1 MGRPLLGYN
10 LYTPTGSAT
19 IVNVKAS
26 ADLANH
32 MIKEKIT
39 AWAEANG
46 IDFVFGIADLDRL
59 VEITQGSTAITSA
72 LSPTNIEYGC
82 VGGDMPLTFVTN
94 IGKALLCKNPT
105 SYYFFDFTA
114 YVAVAKP
121 TLHVF
126 GDSLSDVG
134 TLRQLT
140 LGIVPPPPYWNGR
153 FSSGPVWNEYLA
165 LKLGYNSIPS
175 AQDQINY
182 FKFIKPLYQFSPTRN
197 DDLAVLAI
205 GANDYFATMFNLML
219 NTTTPEKYATV
230 LSDTIV
236 GQLEQLKKIGFRN
249 IYVAN
254 VAAIQYTP
262 MAQMLKIQG
271 ITAKSVNLV
280 NQMIH
285 DKTAAWAKT
294 AGLKLFGIADIG
306 RSPGAL
312 GLKNMNEGCVGG
324 ELAAF
329 LQDDNFIQHLIDFIT
344 NIDEALLCKQPT
356 YNYFFDPVH
365 PAERIQRLYGYF
377 TYEVITAARSGSNF
391 ALSEDNLLSIIQ
403 KYGLNSVAPKPAA
416 I

>member
-1 MGRPLLGYN
+1 MKLTLL
-10 LYTPTGSAT
+10 S
-19 IVNVKAS
+19 
-26 ADLANH
+26 
-32 MIKEKIT
+32 
-39 AWAEANG
+39 
-46 IDFVFGIADLDRL
+46 L
-59 VEITQGSTAITSA
+59 VSTAA
-72 LSPTNIEYGC
+72 LT
-82 VGGDMPLTFVTN
+82 LQ
-94 IGKALLCKNPT
+94 
-105 SYYFFDFTA
+105 TA

-165 LKLGYNSIPS
+165 LKLGYNLYNKAIGGATSDNTKTSLIPSGLIVQIPS

-197 DDLAVLAI
+197 DDLAILAI

-254 VAAIQYTP
+254 IAAIQYTP

-306 RSPGAL
+306 KFVEITQTSSKIPGAL
-312 GLKNMNEGCVGG
+312 GLKNMSEGCVGG